1 MTQSDQKAP
10 PYYPKSH
17 LLAASG
23 VAALLS
29 LALLVFPSSEVEA
42 KRTTLN
48 LELESNTDRLLQEKD
63 DLLPQ
68 SVTNSSDEGT
78 PFAQVEGA
86 SDDNTAEQD
95 SDKPGA
101 SVADADTKPVDP
113 EWKTI
118 TVASGDTLSTVFTKA
133 GLSTS
138 AMHDMLTSSKD
149 AKRFTH
155 LKVGQEVKLKL
166 DPKGELQALRVKQSE
181 LETIGLDK
189 TDKGYSFKR
198 EKAQIDLHTA
208 YAHGRITSSLFV
220 AGRNGGLPYN
230 LVTSLSNIFGYD
242 IDFALDLREGD
253 EFDVIYEQHK
263 VNGKQV
269 ATGNIL
275 AARFVNRGKT
285 YTAVRYTNKQ
295 GNTSYYR
302 ADGSSMRK
310 AFIRTPVDFAR
321 ISSRFSLGR
330 RHPILNKIRAHKGV
344 DYAAPIGTPIKATGD
359 GKILEA
365 GRKGGYGN
373 AVVIQHGQRYRTI
386 YGHMSRF
393 AKGIRAGTSVKQ
405 GQIIGYVGMTG
416 LATGPHLHY
425 EFQINGRHVDPLSAK
440 LPMADPLGGADRKRF
455 MAQTQPM
462 IARMDQE
469 KKTLLALNKQR

>member
-101 SVADADTKPVDP
+101 SVADADIKPVDP

-118 TVASGDTLSTVFTKA
+118 SVASGDTLSTVFTKA

-220 AGRNGGLPYN
+220 AGRNAGLPYN
-230 LVTSLSNIFGYD
+230 LITSLSNIFGYD

-330 RHPILNKIRAHKGV
+330 RHRSARTRASTTLPPSAHRSRPPETARSSKP
-344 DYAAPIGTPIKATGD
+344 DA
-359 GKILEA
+359 
-365 GRKGGYGN
+365 RGGYGN

>member
-95 SDKPGA
+95 SDKPGT

-181 LETIGLDK
+181 LGPSAWTRPTRATPSNARRPRSTCIPPMPMAASPARCSLPVV
-189 TDKGYSFKR
+189 TPACPITWSR
-198 EKAQIDLHTA
+198 
-208 YAHGRITSSLFV
+208 RCRTSS
-220 AGRNGGLPYN
+220 AT
-230 LVTSLSNIFGYD
+230 TS
-242 IDFALDLREGD
+242 
-253 EFDVIYEQHK
+253 
-263 VNGKQV
+263 
-269 ATGNIL
+269 
-275 AARFVNRGKT
+275 
-285 YTAVRYTNKQ
+285 
-295 GNTSYYR
+295 TSP
-302 ADGSSMRK
+302 S
-310 AFIRTPVDFAR
+310 ICV
-321 ISSRFSLGR
+321 
-330 RHPILNKIRAHKGV
+330 
-344 DYAAPIGTPIKATGD
+344 KATSS
-359 GKILEA
+359 
-365 GRKGGYGN
+365 
-373 AVVIQHGQRYRTI
+373 T
-386 YGHMSRF
+386 
-393 AKGIRAGTSVKQ
+393 
-405 GQIIGYVGMTG
+405 
-416 LATGPHLHY
+416 
-425 EFQINGRHVDPLSAK
+425 
-440 LPMADPLGGADRKRF
+440 
-455 MAQTQPM
+455 
-462 IARMDQE
+462 
-469 KKTLLALNKQR
+469 

>member
-1 MTQSDQKAP
+1 M
-10 PYYPKSH
+10 
-17 LLAASG
+17 
-23 VAALLS
+23 
-29 LALLVFPSSEVEA
+29 FPSSEVEA

-101 SVADADTKPVDP
+101 SVADADIKPVDP

-208 YAHGRITSSLFV
+208 YAHGRIASSLFV
-220 AGRNGGLPYN
+220 AGRNAGLPYN
-230 LVTSLSNIFGYD
+230 LITSLSNIFGYD